1 MSHMN
6 YHTTLR
12 GSLLCV
18 LAGLVTSFAVAAPDY
33 RNIAFY
39 PVPLK
44 EEPKPA
50 SLQLAGLEILGSSS
64 RFNIS
69 SNDTARIS
77 AEEYQANMR
86 QLEMDEG
93 PFAIALS
100 EQAEALGDLQAK
112 LGNHDE
118 AIKAYE
124 KSLHVQRVNDGL
136 NSEHQESLLRK
147 MISSQVANNAFEQ
160 AHSLHESLLYLQK
173 NLYEEGTSGY
183 VASILEWADWNVDRL
198 LMQDVSLGGQGAG
211 NIGSMLVSAQESYIT
226 AIEMIRTDEAVTP
239 DQKQRLV
246 HAEKKLA
253 AINYIAN
260 SKTQLASS
268 MAASSGSAFSNNDG
282 FSPDNQRENQ
292 SEMAYFFNG
301 SNALK
306 RAIAYSLE
314 DPQPDYLAIAEQMMA
329 LGDWYLLFDR
339 RAAAL
344 SVYEDAYEVLDAVQ
358 ASDQDISRIM
368 TPGMPVIAP
377 DTTNPATTAYHGYI
391 DVEFQVSKFGIASSP
406 EVIATSEQDVSP
418 VTKALV
424 RKIRR
429 EKFRPAFID
438 GSATSGENVKLRYY
452 YSYN

>member
-50 SLQLAGLEILGSSS
+50 SLQLAGLEILGSSP
-64 RFNIS
+64 RLNIS
-69 SNDTARIS
+69 SKDTARIS

-173 NLYEEGTSGY
+173 
-183 VASILEWADWNVDRL
+183 
-198 LMQDVSLGGQGAG
+198 
-211 NIGSMLVSAQESYIT
+211 
-226 AIEMIRTDEAVTP
+226 
-239 DQKQRLV
+239 K
-246 HAEKKLA
+246 
-253 AINYIAN
+253 
-260 SKTQLASS
+260 
-268 MAASSGSAFSNNDG
+268 
-282 FSPDNQRENQ
+282 
-292 SEMAYFFNG
+292 
-301 SNALK
+301 
-306 RAIAYSLE
+306 
-314 DPQPDYLAIAEQMMA
+314 
-329 LGDWYLLFDR
+329 
-339 RAAAL
+339 
-344 SVYEDAYEVLDAVQ
+344 SV
-358 ASDQDISRIM
+358 
-368 TPGMPVIAP
+368 
-377 DTTNPATTAYHGYI
+377 
-391 DVEFQVSKFGIASSP
+391 
-406 EVIATSEQDVSP
+406 
-418 VTKALV
+418 
-424 RKIRR
+424 
-429 EKFRPAFID
+429 
-438 GSATSGENVKLRYY
+438 
-452 YSYN
+452 